1 VRYNEDGSLVFIGR
15 KDTQVKIR
23 GQRIEL
29 GEVEQYVLANP
40 VLDSPAVSSQA
51 DNIDGQSHSESLK
64 RIAQVVADVVTPN
77 GSDRPM
83 LVVFVHPA
91 ARARASEKEHASAVK
106 HAVAGLEER
115 LATQVPVYMVPSA
128 CIQVAQMPMTATG
141 KINRRC
147 LRRTYAHSLD

>member
-23 GQRIEL
+23 GQRVEL

-51 DNIDGQSHSESLK
+51 DNIDGQSQSESLK